1 MDKGAVL
8 WNSCHLLQAMCY
20 IMQSFCIMQYRSDE
34 ILVFV
39 SKTMPSNTLLWQGM
53 CSEWSFVISYSI
65 VWCPNKATLKSH
77 GLSGVARVAELGG
90 GNHWQGFASGRT
102 SIYARPKG
110 LTLYWQG
117 VWEPFKTPRS
127 INDSGRMSHSE
138 YGMGWDIW
146 LFNLAWSLLFVCRE
160 PFRS

>member
-1 MDKGAVL
+1 M
-8 WNSCHLLQAMCY
+8 
-20 IMQSFCIMQYRSDE
+20 
-34 ILVFV
+34 
-39 SKTMPSNTLLWQGM
+39 
-53 CSEWSFVISYSI
+53 ISYSI
-65 VWCPNKATLKSH
+65 VWCPVGNKATLKSH

-90 GNHWQGFASGRT
+90 GGKQWQGFASGRT

-138 YGMGWDIW
+138 LMGSQSKFKMVMIPYRP
-146 LFNLAWSLLFVCRE
+146 LATALV
-160 PFRS
+160 